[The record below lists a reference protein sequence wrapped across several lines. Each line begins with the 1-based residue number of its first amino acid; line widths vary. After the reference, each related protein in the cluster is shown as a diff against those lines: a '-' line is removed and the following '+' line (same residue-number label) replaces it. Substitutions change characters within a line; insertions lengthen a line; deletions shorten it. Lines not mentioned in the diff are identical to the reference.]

1 MAPTALDRVRV
12 LDLTSELGHHGGK
25 LLANLG
31 VDVIMVEPPGGDPA
45 RGGAQANVTA
55 SPSVICGGTLEAFV
69 DAIAVTDSDNR
80 DLSHAWAG
88 PEDDPVVA
96 LPDSEQRLFG
106 DHGNGVASVRI
117 VRHLAQCSAQTTL
130 RLRRK
135 RLELGVGLVRLNDSK
150 AQGGQS
156 SGSSGSKTTPPPA
169 VTSASARSDNS
180 QRRTSASAVRPGS
193 SNS

>member
-1 MAPTALDRVRV
+1 MAPTALDGVRV
-12 LDLTSELGHHGGK
+12 LDLTSEMGHYGRQAARRPRRRRDQGRTARRRPRARAGAGQRAQ
-25 LLANLG
+25 LA
-31 VDVIMVEPPGGDPA
+31 
-45 RGGAQANVTA
+45 
-55 SPSVICGGTLEAFV
+55 SVICRGMLEAFV

-96 LPDSEQRLFG
+96 LADSEQRLIR

-130 RLRRK
+130 RLGRE
-135 RLELGVGLVRLNDSK
+135 RLELGLGLVRPDDSI

-180 QRRTSASAVRPGS
+180 QRRSSASAVRPGS